1 MGLNKSLPDQLKLFN
16 FAKKEIS
23 LSGLYQISDFPRIT
37 EIASNKKDNVRVE
50 LSFYL
55 KNNKTPCVEG
65 IIELDIVLTCQRCL
79 DNLSIALKVNF
90 NLAFVRNDQQS
101 EELDSHYEIYVIEE
115 EEELATFDLIS
126 DEILLSIPMV
136 PTHDDDCIKEI
147 NEQEIVEGKSENP
160 FAILKKI
167 KIADGG
173 KE

>member
-55 KNNKTPCVEG
+55 KNNKTPCVDG

-79 DNLSIALKVNF
+79 DDLSIALKIDF

-115 EEELATFDLIS
+115 EELATFDLIS

-136 PTHDDDCIKEI
+136 PTHDYDCIKEI

-160 FAILKKI
+160 FAILKKL

>member
-1 MGLNKSLPDQLKLFN
+1 MELNKSLPSQLKLFN

-23 LSGLYQISDFPRIT
+23 LSGLYQISDFPRIS
-37 EIASNKKDNVRVE
+37 EITSNKKDNVKVD

-55 KNNKTPCVEG
+55 KNNKTPCVDG
-65 IIELDIVLTCQRCL
+65 IIDLDIVLACQRCL
-79 DNLSIALKVNF
+79 DDLSIALKVNF
-90 NLAFVRNDQQS
+90 NLAFVRHDQQS

-115 EEELATFDLIS
+115 EELVTNDLIS

-136 PTHDDDCIKEI
+136 PIHDYDCTKEFD
-147 NEQEIVEGKSENP
+147 EQEIVEGKSENP
-160 FAILKKI
+160 FAILKKL

>member
-1 MGLNKSLPDQLKLFN
+1 MELNKSLPGQLKLFN

-23 LSGLYQISDFPRIT
+23 LSGIYQISDFPRIT
-37 EIASNKKDNVRVE
+37 EIASNKKDNISVD

-55 KNNKTPCVEG
+55 NNNKTPCVDG
-65 IIELDIVLTCQRCL
+65 IIQLDIVLTCQRCL
-79 DNLSIALKVNF
+79 DDLSIALKVDF
-90 NLAFVRNDQQS
+90 NLAFIRNNQES
-101 EELDSHYEIYVIEE
+101 EELDSHYEIYVTE
-115 EEELATFDLIS
+115 EEELATHDLIS

-136 PTHDDDCIKEI
+136 PTHDYDCIKDI

>member
-115 EEELATFDLIS
+115 EELATFDLIS

-136 PTHDDDCIKEI
+136 PTHDYDCIKEI
-147 NEQEIVEGKSENP
+147 NEQEIVEEKSENP
-160 FAILKKI
+160 FAILKKL

>member
-1 MGLNKSLPDQLKLFN
+1 MELNKSLPGQIKLFN

-23 LSGLYQISDFPRIT
+23 LSGIYQISDFPRISK
-37 EIASNKKDNVRVE
+37 IASNKKDNVRVE

-55 KNNKTPCVEG
+55 KNNKTPCVDG
-65 IIELDIVLTCQRCL
+65 IIELDIVLPCQRCL
-79 DNLSIALKVNF
+79 DDLSLALKVNF
-90 NLAFVRNDQQS
+90 NLAFVKHDQQS
-101 EELDSHYEIYVIEE
+101 EELDSHYEIYVIE

-136 PTHDDDCIKEI
+136 PTHDYDCIKES
-147 NEQEIVEGKSENP
+147 NEQKIVEGKSENP

-167 KIADGG
+167 KIADRG

>member
-79 DNLSIALKVNF
+79 DNLSIALEVNF
-90 NLAFVRNDQQS
+90 NLAFVRHNQES
-101 EELDSHYEIYVIEE
+101 EELDSHYEIYMIE
-115 EEELATFDLIS
+115 EEELATHDLIS

-136 PTHDDDCIKEI
+136 PMHDYDCIKEI
-147 NEQEIVEGKSENP
+147 NEQEIVDGKSENP
-160 FAILKKI
+160 FSILKKI
-167 KIADGG
+167 KIADRG

>member
-1 MGLNKSLPDQLKLFN
+1 MELSKSLPVQLKLFN
-16 FAKKEIS
+16 FAKKEVS
-23 LSGLYQISDFPRIT
+23 LSGQYHISDFPRII
-37 EIASNKKDNVRVE
+37 EIASNKKDNVIVE

-55 KNNKTPCVEG
+55 ENDKTPCIDG
-65 IIELDIVLTCQRCL
+65 IIKLDIVLPCQRCL
-79 DNLSIALKVNF
+79 EELHIALNINF
-90 NLAFVRNDQQS
+90 TLAFVRHEEQG
-101 EELDSHYEIYVIEE
+101 EELDSHYEIYVTEKD
-115 EEELATFDLIS
+115 ELKTIDLIS

-136 PTHDDDCIKEI
+136 PMHDYDCIIKI

>member
-23 LSGLYQISDFPRIT
+23 LSGLYQISDFPRII

-79 DNLSIALKVNF
+79 DDLSIALKVNF
-90 NLAFVRNDQQS
+90 NLAFVRHNQES
-101 EELDSHYEIYVIEE
+101 EELDSHYEIYVIED
-115 EEELATFDLIS
+115 EELATHDLIS

-136 PTHDDDCIKEI
+136 PTHDYDCINEI
-147 NEQEIVEGKSENP
+147 NEQEIVEEKSENP

>member
-37 EIASNKKDNVRVE
+37 EIASNKKDNVRVD

-55 KNNKTPCVEG
+55 KNNKTPCVDG
-65 IIELDIVLTCQRCL
+65 IIQLDIVLTCQRCL
-79 DNLSIALKVNF
+79 DDLSIALKVDF
-90 NLAFVRNDQQS
+90 NLAFIRNNQES

-115 EEELATFDLIS
+115 EKLATHDLIS

-136 PTHDDDCIKEI
+136 PMHDYDCTKES

>member
-1 MGLNKSLPDQLKLFN
+1 MDLNKSLPDQLKLFN

-23 LSGLYQISDFPRIT
+23 LSGIYQISDFPKIS
-37 EIASNKKDNVRVE
+37 EIASNKKDKVVVD

-65 IIELDIVLTCQRCL
+65 IIELDIVLACQRCL
-79 DNLSIALKVNF
+79 DDLSLALKVNF
-90 NLAFVRNDQQS
+90 NLVFIRNNQES
-101 EELDSHYEIYVIEE
+101 EELDSHYEIYLIE
-115 EEELATFDLIS
+115 EEELATDDLIS

-136 PTHDDDCIKEI
+136 PTHDYDCLKEI
-147 NEQEIVEGKSENP
+147 NEQEIVGEKSENP

-167 KIADGG
+167 KKADGG

>member
-1 MGLNKSLPDQLKLFN
+1 MEFNKSLPDQITLFN

-23 LSGLYQISDFPRIT
+23 LSGIYQISAFPKIS
-37 EIASNKKDNVRVE
+37 EIASNKKDSIKLD

-65 IIELDIVLTCQRCL
+65 IIELNIVLECQRCL
-79 DNLSIALKVNF
+79 DDLSIALKINF
-90 NLAFVRNDQQS
+90 NLAFVRHDQES
-101 EELDSHYEIYVIEE
+101 DELDSHYEIYVIED
-115 EEELATFDLIS
+115 EELATHDLIS

-136 PTHDDDCIKEI
+136 PAHDYDCIKEI
-147 NEQEIVEGKSENP
+147 NKQEIVEEKSENP

>member
-1 MGLNKSLPDQLKLFN
+1 MELSKGLPDQLKLFN

-23 LSGLYQISDFPRIT
+23 LSGLYQISDFPRIS
-37 EIASNKKDNVRVE
+37 EIASNKKDNIRAD

-55 KNNKTPCVEG
+55 KNSKTPCVDG
-65 IIELDIVLTCQRCL
+65 IIELDIVLACQRCL
-79 DNLSIALKVNF
+79 DDLSIVLKVNF
-90 NLAFVRNDQQS
+90 NLAFVKHDQQS
-101 EELDSHYEIYVIEE
+101 EELDSNYEIYVIEE
-115 EEELATFDLIS
+115 EELATHNLIS

-136 PTHDDDCIKEI
+136 PTHDYDCIKDI

>member
-1 MGLNKSLPDQLKLFN
+1 MELSKGLPEQLKLFN

-23 LSGLYQISDFPRIT
+23 LSGLFQISDFPKIS
-37 EIASNKKDNVRVE
+37 EIARNKKDNVRVD

-115 EEELATFDLIS
+115 EELATDDLIS

-136 PTHDDDCIKEI
+136 PTHDYDCIKDI
-147 NEQEIVEGKSENP
+147 NEQEIVEGKSE
-160 FAILKKI
+160 ILLLY
-167 KIADGG
+167 
-173 KE
+173 

>member
-1 MGLNKSLPDQLKLFN
+1 MELNKSLPSQIKLFN

-23 LSGLYQISDFPRIT
+23 LSGLYQISDFPKIS
-37 EIASNKKDNVRVE
+37 EIASNKSDNVRVD

-55 KNNKTPCVEG
+55 KNNKTPCVDG
-65 IIELDIVLTCQRCL
+65 IIELDIVLACQRCL
-79 DNLSIALKVNF
+79 DDLSIVLKVNF
-90 NLAFVRNDQQS
+90 NLAFVKHDQQS
-101 EELDSHYEIYVIEE
+101 EELDSNYEIYVIEE
-115 EEELATFDLIS
+115 EELATHNLIS

-136 PTHDDDCIKEI
+136 PTHNYDCIKEI
-147 NEQEIVEGKSENP
+147 NKQEIVEEKSENP